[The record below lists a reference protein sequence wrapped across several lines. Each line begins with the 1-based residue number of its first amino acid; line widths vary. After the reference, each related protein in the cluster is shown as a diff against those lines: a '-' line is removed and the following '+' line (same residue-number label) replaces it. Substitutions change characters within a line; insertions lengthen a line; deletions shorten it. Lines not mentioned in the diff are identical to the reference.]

1 MHGYG
6 FWLYFPIWASALRHL
21 IWKSMYLIF
30 QMLSSC
36 WRLLLVK
43 HWILCSLEEKNF
55 LNWSTV
61 MYNTALIFDVFS
73 RDYLRPKHIH
83 KRSVCPSESE
93 DTFSTYVSG
102 WLCREPFIMNN
113 SSSEA
118 APFDLEPT
126 FSYSVATCYIVISL
140 VAIVGNLLV
149 CYAILTNRELRDNP
163 ANLLL
168 LSLAISDLLTVTLD
182 ALFDV
187 EVLFLHGLWKHWKAL
202 CITWL
207 TVYLITVP
215 SSVLTLLAIS
225 VDRYNTIRDPLARS
239 RRSHFMT
246 KKRAVTISLL
256 VWVYCI
262 VWSLLPIIGWRDRNE
277 EPIFEG
283 ACMTPYDIIH
293 KGLLHT

>member
-1 MHGYG
+1 
-6 FWLYFPIWASALRHL
+6 
-21 IWKSMYLIF
+21 
-30 QMLSSC
+30 
-36 WRLLLVK
+36 
-43 HWILCSLEEKNF
+43 
-55 LNWSTV
+55 
-61 MYNTALIFDVFS
+61 
-73 RDYLRPKHIH
+73 
-83 KRSVCPSESE
+83 
-93 DTFSTYVSG
+93 
-102 WLCREPFIMNN
+102 MNN

-126 FSYSVATCYIVISL
+126 FSYSVATCYIVIPL

-163 ANLLL
+163 TNLLL

-187 EVLFLHGLWKHWKAL
+187 EALFLHGLWKHWKAL

-225 VDRYNTIRDPLARS
+225 VDRYNTIRDHLARF
-239 RRSHFMT
+239 RRSHFTT

-277 EPIFEG
+277 EPVFEG
-283 ACMTPYDIIH
+283 AYMTPYTKVYSTLRSLINFILPLLVTCLFYILIYRISRNH
-293 KGLLHT
+293 GPKFGNNGGLPSAKQPTIDEKRCIWRTSEQQDYFNVRRGYLLLLAAILVFQHRRKLGRLNAISLRTF

>member
-1 MHGYG
+1 
-6 FWLYFPIWASALRHL
+6 
-21 IWKSMYLIF
+21 
-30 QMLSSC
+30 
-36 WRLLLVK
+36 
-43 HWILCSLEEKNF
+43 
-55 LNWSTV
+55 
-61 MYNTALIFDVFS
+61 
-73 RDYLRPKHIH
+73 
-83 KRSVCPSESE
+83 
-93 DTFSTYVSG
+93 
-102 WLCREPFIMNN
+102 MNN

-126 FSYSVATCYIVISL
+126 FSYSFATCYIVIPL
-140 VAIVGNLLV
+140 VAILGNLLV
-149 CYAILTNRELRDNP
+149 CYAILANRELRDNP
-163 ANLLL
+163 TNLLL

-187 EVLFLHGLWKHWKAL
+187 EALFLHGLWKHWKAL

-283 ACMTPYDIIH
+283 ACMTPYDTIH